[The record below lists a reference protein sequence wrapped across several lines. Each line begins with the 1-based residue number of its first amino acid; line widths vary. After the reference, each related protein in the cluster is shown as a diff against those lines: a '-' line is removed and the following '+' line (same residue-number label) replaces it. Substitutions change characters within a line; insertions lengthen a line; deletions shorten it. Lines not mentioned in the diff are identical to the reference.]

1 MAEYMTHEDAK
12 CKFASK
18 SKGNA
23 ALTLGIIGTAMSALG
38 NGGIGNILGG
48 NSNRTEGPTAYEVLQ
63 KESADNVELTRAIYD
78 GRITDLNEK
87 FEMYKLLDDKINALA
102 IKEAQTQSTLP
113 LAFELA
119 KVNAERYADNSIY
132 SASKHQCDVNFMFQR
147 ELDKKINGTIGLPW
161 SDIISGIPTM
171 PACTMAV
178 SCPCA

>member
-12 CKFASK
+12 CAFTSK

-38 NGGIGNILGG
+38 NGGLGNILGG
-48 NSNRTEGPTAYEVLQ
+48 NSYNGPTAYEVLQ
-63 KESADNVELTRAIYD
+63 KESKDNVDLTRAIYD
-78 GRITDLNEK
+78 GRITDLHEK

-102 IKEAQTQSTLP
+102 IKEAQTQSTIP

-119 KVNAERYADNSIY
+119 KVNAERYADNSIN
-132 SASKHQCDVNFMFQR
+132 SASKHQCDINFMFQR

-171 PACTMAV
+171 PACTMSV
-178 SCPCA
+178 NCPGA